1 MTFAAQLTNRQW
13 GHPSDDLSASI
24 DTPISDAYIFCSCG
38 FQRMPSKPFGE
49 HLKREREMR
58 GVTLEEI
65 SAATRIAPR
74 FLAALENEQWEL
86 LPGGVFNRG
95 FIRSVA
101 RYLGLDEDSLVA
113 EYALETRGRTEPGVV
128 ADPPEEPDR
137 NWARVFVVAMLVLLL
152 VAGGWAAVHF
162 LGPKIAARLHKHSG
176 EPVNSAPDGGAGS
189 SFAANTDAQISSP
202 VISPE
207 SAAQRSAPDP
217 AAALPADPAISTGAG
232 APAGLR
238 EASAPGTAPTL
249 DLKLSAAK
257 AAEVKVIADGKPL
270 FAGHMDAR
278 QVYRFTA
285 VDSLEVSSSE
295 SGAIVLE
302 LNGQRI
308 ATDGQPG
315 QPSVVTLTQKDL
327 KNAAG
332 DSH

>member
-1 MTFAAQLTNRQW
+1 M
-13 GHPSDDLSASI
+13 GHPPDELSASI

-74 FLAALENEQWEL
+74 FLAALESEQWEL

-113 EYALETRGRTEPGVV
+113 EYALETRGRPEPGVV

-137 NWARVFVVAMLVLLL
+137 NWARVFVVVVLALLVL
-152 VAGGWAAVHF
+152 ASGWAAVHF

-176 EPVNSAPDGGAGS
+176 EPVNSAPESGMAPG
-189 SFAANTDAQISSP
+189 FAATTSAQT
-202 VISPE
+202 
-207 SAAQRSAPDP
+207 SAPTSAPEP
-217 AAALPADPAISTGAG
+217 AAAQPSDPAISPSPAAGGGA
-232 APAGLR
+232 AFAT
-238 EASAPGTAPTL
+238 GTAPAL
-249 DLKLSAAK
+249 DLRLEAAK
-257 AAEVKVIADGKPL
+257 AADVKVVADGKPL
-270 FAGHMDAR
+270 FEGHMDAR

-285 VDSLEVSSSE
+285 VDSLEISSSE
-295 SGAIVLE
+295 SSAIVLE
-302 LNGQRI
+302 LNGQ
-308 ATDGQPG
+308 AVAAGGQPG
-315 QPSVVTLTQKDL
+315 QPSLVTLTQKDL
-327 KNAAG
+327 KTVAG
-332 DSH
+332 DPH